1 MKQVFVVYETD
12 AWHTIANRDCK
23 GIYTSKRSAI
33 NAIVKNHEIDLEEIF
48 EDDRLERASR
58 RVLEAEAKR
67 IIRKELG
74 QNNGEIINTLI
85 NDLTENSKDKDYIG
99 FSQEKFEIMGEL
111 KKFNYKY
118 IYGHPSIK
126 EGREKLQNALQEL
139 FDYYKALFEKYGWTL
154 LNGIEHKQTAKMFTH
169 YLQAMKDVY
178 IKENASANQIV
189 SDYIAGMTDNYALE
203 AIKGALNYSVK
214 L

>member
-67 IIRKELG
+67 IIRIHEL
-74 QNNGEIINTLI
+74 
-85 NDLTENSKDKDYIG
+85 
-99 FSQEKFEIMGEL
+99 
-111 KKFNYKY
+111 
-118 IYGHPSIK
+118 
-126 EGREKLQNALQEL
+126 
-139 FDYYKALFEKYGWTL
+139 
-154 LNGIEHKQTAKMFTH
+154 
-169 YLQAMKDVY
+169 
-178 IKENASANQIV
+178 
-189 SDYIAGMTDNYALE
+189 
-203 AIKGALNYSVK
+203 
-214 L
+214 